1 MQTGRELVGVGVAG
15 LATALLKGT
24 LWWSYF
30 VAFPTINTAEL
41 FWRSRLISEEKF
53 PIILSVFEVALN

>member
-15 LATALLKGT
+15 DASALLKGT
-24 LWWSYF
+24 SPWSYF